1 MKLMSI
7 NTYLDELSSKLVIKD
22 DEKAKITTS
31 VTSIKSK
38 LNDYFGSEI
47 IDIVVFGSYT
57 RGTILPRKADEE
69 SDIDIMVVFEYNSNQ
84 YKPQT
89 YLNWLKQFANEY
101 YSRSEIHQDSPTIVL
116 KLNHIKF
123 ELVPAYIPFSFSNG
137 VYMIPNGPSDWIM
150 TKPNDFNTT
159 LIDCNKQN
167 HNMIKPIVR
176 LIKRWNV
183 TNNKRKMQSFEIEKK
198 IAENMYYARYS
209 CSNYTDYLKEAFTK
223 IRDYLNFDEITEAI
237 NTIDQAIQDENDGLR
252 VTALS
257 EIQEVFKDI

>member
-1 MKLMSI
+1 MSV
-7 NTYLDELSSKLVIKD
+7 NSFLEELSSKLVFKD
-22 DEKAKITTS
+22 EEKNKVGIS
-31 VTSIKSK
+31 VSSIKTK
-38 LNDYFGSEI
+38 LKNYFGSEI
-47 IDIVVFGSYT
+47 FDVVVFGSYT

-69 SDIDIMVVFEYNSNQ
+69 SDIDIMVVFEYNSKQ

-89 YLNWLKQFANEY
+89 YLNWLKQFAIEY

-116 KLNHIKF
+116 ELNHIKF
-123 ELVPAYIPFSFSNG
+123 ELVPAYIPFSYSNG
-137 VYMIPNGPSDWIM
+137 VYNIPNGPNQWII
-150 TKPNDFNTT
+150 TKPNDFNNT
-159 LIDCNKQN
+159 LIECNKFN
-167 HNMIKPIVR
+167 NSMIKPIIR

-183 TNNKRKMQSFEIEKK
+183 TNNGRNMQSFEIEKK

-223 IRDYLNFDEITEAI
+223 IRDYLNFDEITEVI